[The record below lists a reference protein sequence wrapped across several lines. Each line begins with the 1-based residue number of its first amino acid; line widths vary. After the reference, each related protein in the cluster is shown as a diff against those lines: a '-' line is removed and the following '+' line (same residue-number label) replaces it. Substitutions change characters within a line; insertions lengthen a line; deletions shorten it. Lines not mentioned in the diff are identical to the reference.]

1 VVARPIGQFKGGD
14 FMYQQMRC
22 NVDML
27 QLIQLGLTF
36 ADENG
41 NFPYGACSW
50 QFHFKFSIAYEL
62 ARRHSFAALSHL
74 CFNREDMY
82 AQESID
88 LLTKAGLDFKRH
100 ELHGISREEFGEIL
114 MMSGLVLN
122 PRVKWIS
129 FHSCMDF
136 GYLLKSLMLA
146 PLPVNEQLFYEYMA
160 LFFPT
165 FYDIKFLMKSC
176 KSLKGGLQD
185 VADELHVPRIGPQHQ
200 AGSDSLL
207 TASTFFRL
215 RHTYFDDRIDD
226 VKYANML
233 FGFANIHSRQFF

>member
-1 VVARPIGQFKGGD
+1 MF
-14 FMYQQMRC
+14 
-22 NVDML
+22 
-27 QLIQLGLTF
+27 
-36 ADENG
+36 
-41 NFPYGACSW
+41 
-50 QFHFKFSIAYEL
+50 
-62 ARRHSFAALSHL
+62 
-74 CFNREDMY
+74 

-100 ELHGISREEFGEIL
+100 ELHGITREDFGEFL
-114 MMSGLVLN
+114 MVSGLVLN
-122 PRVKWIS
+122 PKVKWIS

-136 GYLLKSLMLA
+136 GYLMKSLMLC
-146 PLPVNEQLFYEYMA
+146 PLPSSETLFYEYMS

-215 RHTYFDDRIDD
+215 RHTYFEDKMDDS
-226 VKYANML
+226 KYANFL
-233 FGFANIHSRQFF
+233 FGFANSHPRQIY